1 MIKLLKKNK
10 KFWLPGLVFVLFIL
24 LMIFLSKFG
33 FNPLGYVV
41 Y

>member
-1 MIKLLKKNK
+1 MLNFLKKNK
-10 KFWLPGLVFVLFIL
+10 KFWLPAFIAIVIILF
-24 LMIFLSKFG
+24 MVFLSKFG